1 MQSMTGLVGLLALI
15 IVGIVNIL
23 FAIAIIKDAERLILR
38 GECLFLVGP
47 GLWSLATLLGGI
59 PAVALYWAVHYSAL
73 RPKT

>member
-1 MQSMTGLVGLLALI
+1 MQSMTGLVGLLAFL

-38 GECLFLVGP
+38 GGGLFLVGP
-47 GLWSLATLLGGI
+47 GLWSLATLFGGI
-59 PAVALYWAVHYSAL
+59 PVVALYWAVHYSTL